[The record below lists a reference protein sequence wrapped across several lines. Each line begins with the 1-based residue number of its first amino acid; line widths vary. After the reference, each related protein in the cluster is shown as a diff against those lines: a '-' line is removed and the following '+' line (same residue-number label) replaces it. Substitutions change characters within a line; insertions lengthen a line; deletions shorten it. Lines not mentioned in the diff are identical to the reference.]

1 MVERRAT
8 WRELITLEMEDVGEK
23 WSDVVACTLS
33 ETELD
38 RVFSDGYEYPQGQPF
53 TLWTT
58 NRVYFPVHYN
68 ESEWVASAS
77 RIVDMVPT
85 DHIGSS

>member
-33 ETELD
+33 EAELD
-38 RVFSDGYEYPQGQPF
+38 VPFYIYYGALEGNPF

-58 NRVYFPVHYN
+58 NRVYFPVQYDGA
-68 ESEWVASAS
+68 EWVASVS
-77 RIVDMVPT
+77 RIVDGVPT
-85 DHIGSS
+85 EHIGG